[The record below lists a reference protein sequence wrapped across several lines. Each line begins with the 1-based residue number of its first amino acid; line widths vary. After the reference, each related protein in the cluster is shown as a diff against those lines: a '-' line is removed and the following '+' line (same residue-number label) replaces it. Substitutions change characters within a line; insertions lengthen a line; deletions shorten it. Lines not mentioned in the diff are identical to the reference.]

1 MSAAPLVECPKA
13 DFNNQH
19 SGEITMLSST
29 STKRIFISLTTT
41 LVAMTTLG
49 ANAQTLRE
57 AVEHA
62 IRTNPDVLASASRRL
77 ANDEEL
83 NQAQAGYW
91 PRVDLNAAYGR
102 ENLDTPETRLLGL
115 NGNALSR
122 KTAGATLTQML
133 FDGFGVKSEVARQQA
148 RVDSSAARVAAT
160 SEDIALRV
168 VGAYL
173 EILRRQESTEFAVS
187 NLESHQKI
195 YEMIK
200 LRSDSGVGR
209 RADLDQADSRLALAK
224 ASLRTEQSSL
234 KDAEIAF
241 LRLLAQRPNALKK
254 PSVAPASLPAN
265 ETAAID
271 YAIENHPALKTARA
285 DVETAKAQN
294 SIAKSA
300 LSPRV
305 DFELGTNHSEHSI
318 SGRSEELAAM
328 FKLRYNLYKGGA
340 DAAKIRETH
349 HLINE
354 ANENLSRIRR
364 QVEEGVS
371 LAYNGFTSARERN
384 VVLKQYVDA
393 SANAREAYA
402 KQFSIGQRTL
412 LDLLN
417 AENEYFNSRLSYS
430 TGLFSELAA
439 QYRVL
444 SGIGRLLP
452 ALEIALP
459 NEAANAQPVAA
470 KSMSTDATNK

>member
-1 MSAAPLVECPKA
+1 MKKSARHLSFFPLLLTACLSMSALPAY
-13 DFNNQH
+13 
-19 SGEITMLSST
+19 
-29 STKRIFISLTTT
+29 
-41 LVAMTTLG
+41 
-49 ANAQTLRE
+49 AQTLRE

-77 ANDEEL
+77 ATDEEL
-83 NQAQAGYW
+83 NQARSGYL
-91 PRVDLNAAYGR
+91 PRVDLNAGYGR
-102 ENLDTPETRLLGL
+102 ENIDTPEARLLGL
-115 NGNALSR
+115 NGHALSR

-133 FDGFGVKSEVARQQA
+133 FDGFGVKSEVARQQS
-148 RVDSSAARVAAT
+148 RVDSSAARVAAA

-173 EILRRQESTEFAVS
+173 EILRRQESTEFAIS
-187 NLESHQKI
+187 NLESHQRI

-209 RADLDQADSRLALAK
+209 RADLDQADGRLALAK

-241 LRLLAQRPNALKK
+241 LRLLALRPNALRK
-254 PSVAPASLPAN
+254 PSVVAASLPAN
-265 ETAAID
+265 ETAALD

-285 DVETAKAQN
+285 DLETAKAQN
-294 SIAKSA
+294 AVAKSA

-305 DFELGTNHSEHSI
+305 DFELGANHGEHSI
-318 SGRSEELAAM
+318 SGRNEELAAM

-340 DAAKIRETH
+340 DAAKIRETS

-402 KQFSIGQRTL
+402 KQFSIGQRSL

-452 ALEIALP
+452 ALEIAMP
-459 NEAANAQPVAA
+459 TEAAYAGTPL
-470 KSMSTDATNK
+470 KEK